1 MRLPAALSAVL
12 SLAIA
17 HAAAAQSWRPP
28 APSER
33 CPSKWGPGDER
44 GAANHVT
51 PAKVLRAVR
60 LIRTGEIVELG
71 RVLAS
76 DMPLFGTRRFDL
88 HTKRTNGPLGA
99 NKRMSN
105 EEFVATELGQ
115 VGTQFD
121 MFSHQGIDGSLYNCV
136 PIEGAATRSGFTRL
150 GVDKVGALVTRGVLV
165 DIAGLK
171 GVEMLDAGHEIG
183 VADIEAALTREQV
196 TLEPGDAVLLHT
208 GWGRLWGVDNAK
220 YATRAP
226 GIGVA
231 AAEWLAKQNVLLF
244 GADTAPV
251 EILPNPD
258 PQLDLPVHQIALV
271 VNGIFL
277 LENLKLDQLAAA
289 HAYEFALIVQPLKIK
304 GGTGSTVAPIAI
316 R

>member
-1 MRLPAALSAVL
+1 MPHTFPVAIL
-12 SLAIA
+12 SLAITSTA
-17 HAAAAQSWRPP
+17 LAQSWRPP
-28 APSER
+28 APSQR
-33 CPSKWGPGDER
+33 CPSKWGADDER

-51 PAKVLRAVR
+51 PGNVLRAIR

-71 RVLAS
+71 RVLSS
-76 DMPLFGTRRFDL
+76 DMPAVAPRRFDL
-88 HTKRTNGPLGA
+88 YTKRTNGPLGA

-115 VGTQFD
+115 IGTQFD
-121 MFSHQGIDGSLYNCV
+121 MLSHQGIDGSLYNCV
-136 PIEGAATRSGFTRL
+136 PIEGTATRTGFTKL
-150 GVDKVGALVTRGVLV
+150 GVEKIGSIVTRGVLL
-165 DIAGLK
+165 DIAALK
-171 GVEMLDAGHEIG
+171 GIEMLEVDHEIG
-183 VADIEAALTREQV
+183 VDEIEAALAREHLS
-196 TLEPGDAVLLHT
+196 LEAGDAVLLHT

-220 YATRAP
+220 YATRSP

-231 AAEWLAKQNVLLF
+231 AAEWLARKDVLLL
-244 GADTAPV
+244 GADTGPV

-258 PQLDLPVHQIALV
+258 PQIDLPVHQIALV

-289 HAYEFALIVQPLKIK
+289 HAYEFALILQPLKIK

>member
-1 MRLPAALSAVL
+1 MRLTTPLLAVL

-17 HAAAAQSWRPP
+17 QTAFAQSWRPP
-28 APSER
+28 SPDQR
-33 CPSKWGPGDER
+33 CPSKWGTDDER

-51 PAKVLRAVR
+51 PAHVLRAVQ

-71 RVLAS
+71 RVLSS
-76 DMPLFGTRRFDL
+76 DMPLVGTRRFDL
-88 HTKRTNGPLGA
+88 HTKRTNGPLGT

-121 MFSHQGIDGSLYNCV
+121 MFSHQGIDGGLYNCV
-136 PIEGAATRSGFTRL
+136 PIEGTATRSGFTRL
-150 GVDKVGALVTRGVLV
+150 GVEKIGALVARGVLV
-165 DIAGLK
+165 DIAALK
-171 GVEMLDAGHEIG
+171 GVEMLEVDHEIS
-183 VADIEAALTREQV
+183 VAEIEAALTREHV
-196 TLEPGDAVLLHT
+196 SLEAGDAVLLHT

-220 YATRAP
+220 YATRSP

-231 AAEWLAKQNVLLF
+231 AAEWLAKHDVLLF
-244 GADTAPV
+244 GADTGPV

-258 PQLDLPVHQIALV
+258 SQIDLPVHQIALV

-289 HAYEFALIVQPLKIK
+289 HAYEFAFVVQPLKIK

>member
-1 MRLPAALSAVL
+1 MLPTPVLAALL
-12 SLAIA
+12 SLAITDA
-17 HAAAAQSWRPP
+17 VLAQSWRPP
-28 APSER
+28 APDER
-33 CPSKWGPGDER
+33 CPSKWGADDQR

-51 PAKVLRAVR
+51 PANVLRAVR

-71 RVLAS
+71 RVLSA

-88 HTKRTNGPLGA
+88 HTKRTDGPLGA

-136 PIEGAATRSGFTRL
+136 PIEGAATRTGFTRL
-150 GVDKVGALVTRGVLV
+150 GVENIGALFTRGVLV

-171 GVEMLDAGHEIG
+171 GVEMLEVDHEIS
-183 VADIEAALTREQV
+183 VAEIEAAMARQHV
-196 TLEPGDAVLLHT
+196 TLQAGDAVLIHT

-220 YATRAP
+220 YATRSP

-231 AAEWLAKQNVLLF
+231 AAEWLARKDVLLF

-258 PQLDLPVHQIALV
+258 PAIDLPVHQIALV

-277 LENLKLDQLAAA
+277 LENLRLDQLAAS
-289 HAYEFALIVQPLKIK
+289 HTYEFAFVVQPLKIK

>member
-1 MRLPAALSAVL
+1 MRLPALLSVCLLL
-12 SLAIA
+12 SIA
-17 HAAAAQSWRPP
+17 HTTLAQSWRPP

-33 CPSKWGPGDER
+33 CPSKWGADDER

-51 PAKVLRAVR
+51 AALVLRAAR

-71 RVLAS
+71 RVLSS
-76 DMPLFGTRRFDL
+76 DMPMAAGRGFDL
-88 HTKRTNGPLGA
+88 YTKRTNGPLGA

-121 MFSHQGIDGSLYNCV
+121 MFAHQGIDGSLYNCV
-136 PIEGAATRSGFTRL
+136 PIEGTATRNGFTRL
-150 GVDKVGALVTRGVLV
+150 GVEKIGAIVTRGVLV
-165 DIAGLK
+165 DIAGMK
-171 GVEMLDAGHEIG
+171 GVSSLDAGYEIS
-183 VADIEAALTREQV
+183 VDDIEAALAREHV
-196 TLEPGDAVLLHT
+196 ALAPGDAVLFHT
-208 GWGRLWGVDNAK
+208 GWGRLWGVDNTR
-220 YATRAP
+220 YATRSP

-231 AAEWLAKQNVLLF
+231 AAEWLAKQDVLLF
-244 GADTAPV
+244 GADTGPV
-251 EILPNPD
+251 EVLPNPD
-258 PQLDLPVHQIALV
+258 PQVDLPVHQIALV

-277 LENLKLDQLAAA
+277 LENLKLDQLAASQS
-289 HAYEFALIVQPLKIK
+289 YEFAFVVQPLKIK